1 MKNTKK
7 LSHKHFRYLTKKEFK
22 NPLYAVARI
31 CRSETSLYEY
41 RGVINKLM
49 RASSTRTPKK
59 IKTINA
65 SNLSFSCFQIMR
77 NIELI
82 YVLKSRFD
90 NWELDRKSPHYH
102 VEFDLLGAWIDD
114 PSLSFDTS
122 LYFKRL
128 KKDEIKNIGIF
139 LAKFF
144 RFKSLR
150 KWYKLIED
158 IHTTLF
164 SESRLSEYSAYA
176 NEDAKIFK
184 YFKKLAEATFLIY
197 ETKAKEHIFKHHVKD
212 FYLEEYLEDESTEPT
227 EDDPEENDAAG
238 STDHDDSLATP
249 ESPSPDETADE
260 DEDE

>member
-1 MKNTKK
+1 MKNTEK

-31 CRSETSLYEY
+31 CRIEISLYEY
-41 RGVINKLM
+41 WSVINKLI
-49 RASSTRTPKK
+49 RASSTCPPKK

-90 NWELDRKSPHYH
+90 NWELDQNSPHYH
-102 VEFDLLGAWIDD
+102 IEFGISGAWIDD

-128 KKDEIKNIGIF
+128 KKKEINNIGIF
-139 LAKFF
+139 LSQFF
-144 RFKSLR
+144 QFKSLR

-158 IHTTLF
+158 IHTTF
-164 SESRLSEYSAYA
+164 FGESRLSEYFAYK

-184 YFKKLAEATFLIY
+184 YLEKLAEATFLIY
-197 ETKAKEHIFKHHVKD
+197 EIKAKEHIFKHHVKD
-212 FYLEEYLEDESTEPT
+212 FYLEEYLEDESTET
-227 EDDPEENDAAG
+227 SEDDPEEDDTAG
-238 STDHDDSLATP
+238 STDRDDSTVTF

-260 DEDE
+260 DE